1 MTHLIAKRGAL
12 LSEVIVGAAVVC
24 LTIGLQSAPAQS
36 SGRTA
41 EQAPAAAGSCRKGS
55 VAARIGGKRRCL
67 RAGQRCKKRFERQ
80 YRRHGF
86 HCQAGRLRKLRK
98 HPHPPPPPPPPPPIP
113 PPPPLNGTGGLHSI
127 RELALLGRPDG
138 AALGF
143 GSYWVRTDPGYDL
156 FRFDTSTG
164 QVAAHIEGLSTAP
177 FAFSQYVA
185 AGEGAIWASN
195 INAGSVTRI
204 DPATN
209 RIVTTIPVWPVNSCG
224 PDPSISCSSP
234 TAIAFTPGAV
244 WVILHHEWAVVR
256 IDPVTNTVVATVS
269 LGSGPLQGPQ
279 ELTAANG
286 FVYAGGSSGLGGPAS
301 LARIDPAT
309 NVATP
314 MIDVANGCDAK
325 AGSGT
330 HVWLAA
336 GVTGCGPGLPASL
349 LDIDTVTGSV
359 AGSVALDSSPYAL
372 AAGWGSV
379 WALTDKLS
387 RVDPVSHTVTGTIQ
401 LPAGQSYVAAD
412 AQQLWLAV
420 RGGVYQIGQ

>member
-164 QVAAHIEGLSTAP
+164 QVAAHIEGYRRRRSPSAST
-177 FAFSQYVA
+177 SQPAKGRSGPRTSTPA
-185 AGEGAIWASN
+185 ASR
-195 INAGSVTRI
+195 GSTRRQI
-204 DPATN
+204 GSS
-209 RIVTTIPVWPVNSCG
+209 RRSRSGRSIPVG
-224 PDPSISCSSP
+224 PIPRSVAHRRRRSPSRRARS
-234 TAIAFTPGAV
+234 
-244 WVILHHEWAVVR
+244 
-256 IDPVTNTVVATVS
+256 
-269 LGSGPLQGPQ
+269 
-279 ELTAANG
+279 
-286 FVYAGGSSGLGGPAS
+286 GSSSITSGRS
-301 LARIDPAT
+301 F
-309 NVATP
+309 
-314 MIDVANGCDAK
+314 
-325 AGSGT
+325 GST
-330 HVWLAA
+330 
-336 GVTGCGPGLPASL
+336 
-349 LDIDTVTGSV
+349 
-359 AGSVALDSSPYAL
+359 
-372 AAGWGSV
+372 
-379 WALTDKLS
+379 
-387 RVDPVSHTVTGTIQ
+387 R
-401 LPAGQSYVAAD
+401 
-412 AQQLWLAV
+412 
-420 RGGVYQIGQ
+420 